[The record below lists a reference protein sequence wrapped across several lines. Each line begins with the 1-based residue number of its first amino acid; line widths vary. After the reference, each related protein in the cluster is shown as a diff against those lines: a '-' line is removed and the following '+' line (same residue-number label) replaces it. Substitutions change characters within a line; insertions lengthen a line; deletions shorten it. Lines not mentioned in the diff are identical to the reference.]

1 MNKNNI
7 EDILLILSQET
18 GLHIDNLRFIIDL
31 SNKFKVSIYDA
42 FNAFDDISEGKILI
56 NEVVSNIYKVAI
68 NNAIKEV
75 LNDDYYQYDFWTIY
89 DWIDFNYNGINS
101 TLEVYGV
108 IVKNYK
114 DLKRVIVNLNENFP
128 IEEMEF
134 EEYNEDID

>member
-31 SNKFKVSIYDA
+31 SNKFKVSVFDA
-42 FNAFDDISEGKILI
+42 FNAFDGISKGKILF

-75 LNDDYYQYDFWTIY
+75 LNNDFYNYDFWTIY
-89 DWIDFNYNGINS
+89 DWLDFNYDGFNS

-108 IVKNYK
+108 IVKDYK
-114 DLKRVIVNLNENFP
+114 QLKKVIFNLNENFP

-134 EEYNEDID
+134 ED